1 MRDITE
7 VKFYAGSKEERLP
20 DFTSDFPYIAT
31 RVAMDRYPGRSA
43 PWHWHGAVEL
53 SYTKQGCM
61 EYHTPGGVHEKLP
74 APAGV
79 PPAAGKQ
86 GVRHG
91 DRTALR
97 PGRRPKIPARGRP
110 TLELKTYFE
119 EKTGCSIYT
128 LIPADGGKGEGIRRI
143 LSFYHLDRSEALAF
157 GDGDNDIEMLQAV
170 GHGVAMGNAS
180 ARLKAADDIC
190 GDVTEDGVYH
200 YCLAHLL

>member
-79 PPAAGKQ
+79 PSAAGKQ

-128 LIPADGGKGEGIRRI
+128 LLPGAAERAKGSGGSCPSIIWTGQRPSPSGMGTTI
-143 LSFYHLDRSEALAF
+143 LKCSRPW
-157 GDGDNDIEMLQAV
+157 
-170 GHGVAMGNAS
+170 AMAS
-180 ARLKAADDIC
+180 PWETLRP
-190 GDVTEDGVYH
+190 G
-200 YCLAHLL
+200 